1 MPPMTDI
8 WSTTLDRRLYDAT
21 PWAARSS
28 GLPLLTLPLEFSD
41 AVSET
46 VDNFVTNL
54 PTPEQ
59 IERAAQ
65 LNDEARVGFEDCCT
79 VLVSDAFA
87 RLSVTDRQAI
97 RSAVSDYDH
106 WMPQHVADAS
116 RDFGV
121 IYQHWDGSW
130 SPIRPYADNMRE
142 VVFWTI
148 DCFELNQS
156 RPALRPWDSHTTKR
170 VLTLMLASEN

>member
-1 MPPMTDI
+1 MTGI
-8 WSTTLDRRLYDAT
+8 WSTTLDRRLPDAT
-21 PWAARSS
+21 PWTACSS
-28 GLPLLTLPLEFSD
+28 DLPLLTLPLETS
-41 AVSET
+41 AAIAET
-46 VDNFVTNL
+46 VDNFLANL
-54 PTPEQ
+54 PAPEQ

-65 LNDEARVGFEDCCT
+65 INDEARAGFEDCCT
-79 VLVSDAFA
+79 VAVSDAFA
-87 RLSVTDRQAI
+87 RLPVADRQAI
-97 RSAVSDYDH
+97 RSAVSDHFH
-106 WMPQHVADAS
+106 WLPQHAGDAS

-142 VVFWTI
+142 VVFWMI

-156 RPALRPWDSHTTKR
+156 RPALRPWNNHATKR